1 MFCKEKEKV
10 SEPFLK
16 SEISLTSLAFRND
29 RFFLHT
35 KSLNFEGY
43 VKVPFHFQL
52 VLTLY
57 HTSQLTSA

>member
-16 SEISLTSLAFRND
+16 SEISNIVSIQKRSVFSSY
-29 RFFLHT
+29 

-43 VKVPFHFQL
+43 VKVPFHLQL

-57 HTSQLTSA
+57 YTSQLTSA